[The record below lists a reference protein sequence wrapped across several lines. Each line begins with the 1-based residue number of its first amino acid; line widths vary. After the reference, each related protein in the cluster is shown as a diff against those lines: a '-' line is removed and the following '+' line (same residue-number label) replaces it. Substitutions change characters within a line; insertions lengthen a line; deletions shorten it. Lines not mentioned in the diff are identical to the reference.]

1 MKYVPRIYFI
11 YTVNNGNRLAL
22 KTGGKC
28 LFKNPATRFTL
39 TIFVLSLYSVNPH
52 ISIYDTHTNTR
63 QYSGFLGWTRVF
75 SVGLGFSRLDSGVFA
90 YVRRQVN
97 DIRYLTPSS
106 CCDVTPATSSSTST
120 CRARCS
126 WSSRGSASGS
136 TGKQQPTGS
145 LSVSRHIVQLFLFYY
160 CHHHQ

>member
-1 MKYVPRIYFI
+1 MKCVPKIYFI
-11 YTVNNGNRLAL
+11 YTLNNGKRLAL
-22 KTGGKC
+22 KTCGKC
-28 LFKNPATRFTL
+28 LFENPATLFTL
-39 TIFVLSLYSVNPH
+39 TIFVNLIIVSCESTY
-52 ISIYDTHTNTR
+52 THTRHTHEH
-63 QYSGFLGWTRVF
+63 SAVF
-75 SVGLGFSRLDSGVFA
+75 GFSRLDSGVFA
-90 YVRRQVN
+90 YARQVN

-145 LSVSRHIVQLFLFYY
+145 LSVSRHIVQLF
-160 CHHHQ
+160 